1 MEYLGGGG
9 YGCAMD
15 NNMLETLRRL
25 HDDILAKLDALE
37 ALTSLPQ
44 PPMDRLPALRQALT
58 RSSRARTMLLERA
71 YDQLIA
77 EASPAKKAA
86 LEALK
91 ADGKDNMITSTRHIG
106 SWTLREIGDR
116 WPEYCAASATMRADM
131 RKRIRSEK
139 DLIYPLLADRKSA

>member
-1 MEYLGGGG
+1 
-9 YGCAMD
+9 MD
-15 NNMLETLRRL
+15 HNMLDELRRL

-77 EASPAKKAA
+77 ECPPAKKAA
-86 LEALK
+86 LEVLK
-91 ADGKDNMITSTRHIG
+91 AGGKDNLITSTQHIG
-106 SWTLREIGDR
+106 SWTLREIADR
-116 WPEYCAASATMRADM
+116 WPDYCAASAKMRADM
-131 RKRIRSEK
+131 RQRIRSEK
-139 DLIYPLLADRKSA
+139 ELIYPLLAAQKVA

>member
-1 MEYLGGGG
+1 
-9 YGCAMD
+9 MD
-15 NNMLETLRRL
+15 NNMLDKLRRL
-25 HDDILAKLDALE
+25 HEDILAKLDELD

-44 PPMDRLPALRQALT
+44 PPMDRLPTLRQALT
-58 RSSRARTMLLERA
+58 RSSRARTMLLEGA

-77 EASPAKKAA
+77 GAPPGKKAT
-86 LEALK
+86 LESLK
-91 ADGKDNMITSTRHIG
+91 ADGKANMITSTRHIG

-116 WPEYCAASATMRADM
+116 WPDYCAASATMRADM

>member
-1 MEYLGGGG
+1 VEYLGAGG
-9 YGCAMD
+9 YGSGMD

-44 PPMDRLPALRQALT
+44 PPMDRLPGLRQALT

-77 EASPAKKAA
+77 EASPAKKTA
-86 LEALK
+86 LETLK

-139 DLIYPLLADRKSA
+139 DLIYPLLADRKGA

>member
-1 MEYLGGGG
+1 MEH
-9 YGCAMD
+9 
-15 NNMLETLRRL
+15 NMLDQLRRL
-25 HDDILAKLDALE
+25 HADILARLDELE

-77 EASPAKKAA
+77 ASLVEKKPA
-86 LEALK
+86 LELLK
-91 ADGKDNMITSTRHIG
+91 AGGKDNMITSTQHIG

-116 WPEYCAASATMRADM
+116 WPDYCAASAKMRAEM
-131 RKRIRSEK
+131 RSRIRSEME
-139 DLIYPLLADRKSA
+139 LIYPLLAEQKGA